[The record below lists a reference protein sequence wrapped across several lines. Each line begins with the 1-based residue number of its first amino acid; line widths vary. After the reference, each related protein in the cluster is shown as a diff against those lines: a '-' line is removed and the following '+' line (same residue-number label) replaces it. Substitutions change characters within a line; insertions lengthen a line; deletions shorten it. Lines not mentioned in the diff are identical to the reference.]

1 MSLWVIRIFFMLLCT
16 VAGYAVSQY
25 RPEIIEGGKY
35 GLLAG
40 FGLGGVLVGIDHM
53 VKGFSLRAF
62 TAATFGLFLG
72 TVIAW
77 LLDRTQ
83 LFIYADERSRWLVR
97 LGLFLAFGY
106 LGMIM
111 AMRSNKED
119 FSLLIPYVR
128 FKPQTHPS
136 DNLILLDTSAIID
149 GRVAGLLEYRFIE
162 GTVVV
167 PKFILHELQAIAD
180 SADPIRRPRGRRGL
194 DLLQQLQANPRLAI
208 KVHDIDYAEEKEVDA
223 KLIRLAKAL
232 GARLYTTDY
241 NLGKVADLQSV
252 SYSNLTE
259 LATLLKPV
267 TLPGDILNLHLVRE
281 GRDRGQA
288 LAYLSDGTM
297 VVVNQA
303 QHLIGQH
310 TEAKVTSL
318 LQTGAGV
325 IIFADL
331 KLAEAA

>member
-1 MSLWVIRIFFMLLCT
+1 M
-16 VAGYAVSQY
+16 
-25 RPEIIEGGKY
+25 
-35 GLLAG
+35 
-40 FGLGGVLVGIDHM
+40 GGVLVGIDHM

-77 LLDRTQ
+77 LIDRTQ
-83 LFIYADERSRWLVR
+83 LFIYADERSRWLMR

-106 LGMIM
+106 LGMIL

-128 FKPQTHPS
+128 FKAQSHPS

-180 SADPIRRPRGRRGL
+180 SSDPVRRPRGRRGL
-194 DLLQQLQANPRLAI
+194 ELLQQLQANPRLAI
-208 KVHDIDYAEEKEVDA
+208 RIHDIDYADEKDADA

-232 GARLYTTDY
+232 SARLYTTDY

-252 SYSNLTE
+252 SYANLTE

-281 GRDRGQA
+281 GRDKGQA

-297 VVVNQA
+297 VVVNHA
-303 QHLIGQH
+303 QHMIGQH